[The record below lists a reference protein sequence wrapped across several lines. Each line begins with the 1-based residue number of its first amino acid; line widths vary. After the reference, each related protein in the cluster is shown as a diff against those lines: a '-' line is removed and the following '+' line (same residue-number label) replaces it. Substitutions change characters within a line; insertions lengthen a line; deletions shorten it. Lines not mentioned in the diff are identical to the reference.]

1 MLTHMQWKFKWFFF
15 SNWQFVNQQVG
26 RKPITSHKGE
36 IITLKTLSEP
46 IHPVAGNADCRQ
58 PRLGDQKKT
67 LKIKIYV
74 IFFLSAVRKPYWF
87 SDWVQSNVRL
97 SEDWSSLGFTFVVW
111 DRLGEV
117 LEKELPIYNQPR
129 SAGHQLSAQKPPA
142 SAVKQRVCQ
151 GKDGD
156 RRQFCPKQW
165 ALLQEFTFP
174 FFYFICFKK

>member
-1 MLTHMQWKFKWFFF
+1 M
-15 SNWQFVNQQVG
+15 
-26 RKPITSHKGE
+26 RKPINSLKGE
-36 IITLKTLSEP
+36 IITLKKLSEP

-58 PRLGDQKKT
+58 PRLGDQKEIV
-67 LKIKIYV
+67 KIKIYV
-74 IFFLSAVRKPYWF
+74 TFFFLRLGNHTDSRTGPILSRAMFW
-87 SDWVQSNVRL
+87 L
-97 SEDWSSLGFTFVVW
+97 SEDWSSIGFTFVVW

-142 SAVKQRVCQ
+142 SAVKQKVCQ

-174 FFYFICFKK
+174 FFYFTCFKK

>member
-1 MLTHMQWKFKWFFF
+1 MVANFGFKITFLNSFLCEKIDSFQKFLKHALCHKKKLTVCHINIGV
-15 SNWQFVNQQVG
+15 S
-26 RKPITSHKGE
+26 
-36 IITLKTLSEP
+36 
-46 IHPVAGNADCRQ
+46 DCRQ
-58 PRLGDQKKT
+58 PRLGDQKEIV
-67 LKIKIYV
+67 KIKIYV

-142 SAVKQRVCQ
+142 NAVKQKVCQ

-156 RRQFCPKQW
+156 RRQVCPKQW